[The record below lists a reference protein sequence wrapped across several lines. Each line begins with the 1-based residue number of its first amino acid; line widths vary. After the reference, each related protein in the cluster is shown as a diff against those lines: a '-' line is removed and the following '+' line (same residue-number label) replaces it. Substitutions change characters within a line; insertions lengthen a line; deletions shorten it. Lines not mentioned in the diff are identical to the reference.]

1 MYRLIIETSERPKES
16 TEKLEEILELYE
28 AEELYYHQILDSV
41 TEKFE
46 ELEQMDLRVFIC
58 ETTDYAL
65 KKLRETGLSGNM
77 LDELSE
83 YAKSGVPF
91 SFDVDDV
98 DFVFIFVSGDGS
110 YLKANKKALEGLFA
124 HEIMHAI
131 HRKAG
136 IDRDIEIGVEKV
148 YNVVKALAEELPV
161 KDSQDIMKDVL
172 KKTILTLKD
181 IFADRRIMA
190 RSFTDSYL
198 EHLYNLIGVKKFCPA
213 PDFGN
218 DDVENL
224 VEKIKFEIQIMSAWL
239 PIVDLD
245 HPKAKK
251 IMEHIEECYEVNL
264 KEVAKRFRD
273 LEILYTQK
281 FSMTVDFI
289 MEFIISVTRVVYQ
302 ILAGDMFVVN
312 HLISAMSLISET
324 GVPEKD
330 LIITTLLKA
339 IHNIMFRKKS
349 REREYEDR
357 LREYEKALKERLTEE
372 DFEEWMEII
381 DEYDKDDLLK
391 LPLFLMVK
399 YAREQELNKV
409 DDDTPLNA
417 INLIADSAYEVTNN
431 SLYIDIRNCIILDF
445 PKFGRDHIKKAKE
458 LLKYEFALHK
468 LIFDDILDADL
479 AMSLLK
485 NFDKFDVEIT
495 NELVDGVITVIKAY
509 GTVQNKEPKEELL
522 PILIRSQLNTGVD
535 SRLVTRVALLALNL
549 NFDFVGKIV
558 EKVSDIKSES

>member
-1 MYRLIIETSERPKES
+1 M
-16 TEKLEEILELYE
+16 
-28 AEELYYHQILDSV
+28 
-41 TEKFE
+41 
-46 ELEQMDLRVFIC
+46 EQ
-58 ETTDYAL
+58 
-65 KKLRETGLSGNM
+65 
-77 LDELSE
+77 
-83 YAKSGVPF
+83 
-91 SFDVDDV
+91 
-98 DFVFIFVSGDGS
+98 
-110 YLKANKKALEGLFA
+110 
-124 HEIMHAI
+124 
-131 HRKAG
+131 
-136 IDRDIEIGVEKV
+136 
-148 YNVVKALAEELPV
+148 
-161 KDSQDIMKDVL
+161 
-172 KKTILTLKD
+172 
-181 IFADRRIMA
+181 
-190 RSFTDSYL
+190 
-198 EHLYNLIGVKKFCPA
+198 
-213 PDFGN
+213 
-218 DDVENL
+218 
-224 VEKIKFEIQIMSAWL
+224 
-239 PIVDLD
+239 
-245 HPKAKK
+245 
-251 IMEHIEECYEVNL
+251 IEECYEVNL